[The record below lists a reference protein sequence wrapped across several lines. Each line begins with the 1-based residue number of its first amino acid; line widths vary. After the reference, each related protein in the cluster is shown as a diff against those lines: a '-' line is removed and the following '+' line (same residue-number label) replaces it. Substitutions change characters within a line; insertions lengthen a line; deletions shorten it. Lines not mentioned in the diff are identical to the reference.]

1 MKKFTHPKF
10 MILKIKMI
18 SNKDKENYN
27 AISTLALV
35 LLDLFNWLEKNLI
48 YK

>member
-1 MKKFTHPKF
+1 MNEEVYQKFN
-10 MILKIKMI
+10 ILKIKMI
-18 SNKDKENYN
+18 SKKDKENYN
-27 AISTLALV
+27 EISTLALV